1 MSWLALLLVGVGLTD
16 LLFSVRPQK
25 VVPEGVSAI
34 AVVLLG
40 LSLGLTGVADVLALL
55 VIAGVVL
62 AWGWSVTRGFGA
74 GPPWWPLAVLAAA
87 VLAALAA
94 GGLAG
99 TPAGWLETWLDDSPL
114 PVLSGLD
121 PDRALL
127 VLGLALVQLSTG
139 NVLVRL
145 VLAATGTVNPRKGGT
160 THDLPPQ
167 QLKGGRLLGPLERLF
182 IVGLGLAGEL
192 TAAGIVVAA
201 KGLIR
206 FPELQ
211 AERDKARGARSSG
224 DGPVSAAIHDVTEYF
239 LVGSFVSWTIALAAL
254 GLLAT

>member
-1 MSWLALLLVGVGLTD
+1 MSWLALLLVGLGLTD
-16 LLFSVRPQK
+16 LVFSIRPQK
-25 VVPEGVSAI
+25 LLPEGVAAI

-40 LSLGLTGVADVLALL
+40 TSVGLTSVADVVALL
-55 VIAGVVL
+55 MIAGVVL
-62 AWGWSVTRGFGA
+62 GWGWAVTRGFGA
-74 GPPWWPLAVLAAA
+74 GPAWWPLGVFGVAVA
-87 VLAALAA
+87 AALAA

-99 TPAGWLETWLDDSPL
+99 SSGGWLETWLADSPI
-114 PVLSGLD
+114 PGLAGLA

-127 VLGLALVQLSTG
+127 LLGLVLVQLSTG

-145 VLAATGTVNPRKGGT
+145 VLAATDTVNPRKGGT
-160 THDLPPQ
+160 GHDLPPQ

-182 IVGLGLAGEL
+182 ILGLGLAGEL

-211 AERDKARGARSSG
+211 AERDRARGADRRG
-224 DGPVSAAIHDVTEYF
+224 DGPVDAAIHDVTEYF

-254 GLLAT
+254 VLLAD

>member
-1 MSWLALLLVGVGLTD
+1 VSWLALLLVGLGLTD
-16 LLFSVRPQK
+16 LAFSVRPQK
-25 VVPEGVSAI
+25 MVPEGIAAI

-40 LSLGLTGVADVLALL
+40 LSLGLTSVADVLALL

-62 AWGWSVTRGFGA
+62 LWGWAVTRGFRS
-74 GPPWWPLAVLAAA
+74 GPAWWPLAVLAVA
-87 VLAALAA
+87 VVAALAA
-94 GGLAG
+94 SGLAG
-99 TPAGWLETWLDDSPL
+99 TPGGWLRTWLAESPI
-114 PVLSGLD
+114 PVLAGLS

-127 VLGLALVQLSTG
+127 LLGLGLLQLSTG

-145 VLAATGTVNPRKGGT
+145 VLAATGTVNPRKGST

-211 AERDKARGARSSG
+211 AERDRARGAEGRS

-239 LVGSFVSWTIALAAL
+239 LVGSFVSWTIALVSL